1 MSREESV
8 TGERFTEASKARIRQ
23 VESENESLKKINKTL
38 VEEVKSK
45 DEVIKDLGG
54 DKAKA
59 SEEIE
64 MLRTKILKLE
74 ASRTRARE
82 RANHAEECLQK
93 AFRMGKVFKD
103 FPGNPEHYDV
113 HTVMPPVQEGPA
125 VIAQCENCGKPES
138 SGRKLLQCS
147 KCRHARYCTKE
158 CQRSHWRTQVC
169 KQPDGKGAW
178 GTWDSPRM
186 GGCIGDPEDESVKE
200 ARWRGAL
207 ATVLSL
213 TAKY

>member
-1 MSREESV
+1 MSKEGTSTESCV
-8 TGERFTEASKARIRQ
+8 TEALRAKIEQA
-23 VESENESLKKINKTL
+23 ESENESLKKINKTL

-45 DEVIKDLGG
+45 DEAAKDSESHRV
-54 DKAKA
+54 KAR
-59 SEEIE
+59 EEIE

-113 HTVMPPVQEGPA
+113 HTVMPPAQEGPS

-138 SGRKLLQCS
+138 SGRK
-147 KCRHARYCTKE
+147 
-158 CQRSHWRTQVC
+158 
-169 KQPDGKGAW
+169 
-178 GTWDSPRM
+178 
-186 GGCIGDPEDESVKE
+186 
-200 ARWRGAL
+200 
-207 ATVLSL
+207 
-213 TAKY
+213 